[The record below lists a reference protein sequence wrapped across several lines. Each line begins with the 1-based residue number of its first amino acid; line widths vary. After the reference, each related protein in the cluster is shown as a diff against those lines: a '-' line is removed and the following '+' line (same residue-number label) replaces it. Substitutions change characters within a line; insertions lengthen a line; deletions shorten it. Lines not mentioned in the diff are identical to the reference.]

1 MFNAIH
7 DMGILS
13 RLKRAVIEEIKGVQD
28 WESSVTLFIRSLT
41 GGGAT
46 NPVEILK
53 KNMRLRNVER

>member
-1 MFNAIH
+1 
-7 DMGILS
+7 MGILS